1 MATHGLT
8 FLQIINRILRR
19 LRESEVASHDT
30 TDYSNL
36 IGRTVNDVKAE
47 IENAFY
53 WNALRDTYD
62 VSTSDD
68 VSSYTLTGA
77 GDCIIL
83 SAWNTTAGTEIRRGT
98 NRAFDKYFFG
108 SGLNGQAK
116 GAPYLYIPAGL
127 DASYD
132 RNVDLWP
139 VPNGVYALK
148 FNVYTQQAD
157 LAANG
162 DIPLVPQPLL
172 IEETIARLLVER
184 GDEAAPRPQP
194 GHTFILQDRL
204 AQEISREAG
213 HDDEELDWIPE

>member
-8 FLQIINRILRR
+8 FLQIINRILSRMR
-19 LRESEVASHDT
+19 KSTVAAHDS
-30 TDYSNL
+30 TDYSTL
-36 IGRTVNDVKAE
+36 IGATLNAVKAE

-62 VSTSDD
+62 LNTVTDTT
-68 VSSYTLTGA
+68 SYTLTGA

-83 SAWNTTAGTEIRRGT
+83 SVWNTTSGNMLERGT
-98 NRAFDKYFFG
+98 NKDFDRKFFSNPSSIP
-108 SGLNGQAK
+108 SGI
-116 GAPYLYIPAGL
+116 PTEYLPAGL

-132 RNVDLWP
+132 RNVDIYP
-139 VPNGVYALK
+139 KPDGVYALK
-148 FNVYTQQAD
+148 VNIYTQQAD

-184 GDEAAPRPQP
+184 GDEGAQRPAP
-194 GHTFILQDRL
+194 GETFILRDLL
-204 AQEISREAG
+204 AQEISREAS
-213 HDDEELDWIPE
+213 HDDSETDWYPE